1 MLNRFTLQNNLKHAP
16 RSKAHLPLRPQVFWG
31 RCEVLWNRFSG
42 VGFLTGLELFGAGY
56 KDTTVGGDWNHG
68 ILNDFP
74 IILGI
79 MILTDELIFFRGV
92 ETTNQDI

>member
-1 MLNRFTLQNNLKHAP
+1 MLNRFTLQKNFFTPGA
-16 RSKAHLPLRPQVFWG
+16 RPIFHFG
-31 RCEVLWNRFSG
+31 PRFSG
-42 VGFLTGLELFGAGY
+42 VVARCPVWSWLN
-56 KDTTVGGDWNHG
+56 KDTTVGGDWNNG